1 MNILLL
7 KGLPVVKDVQ
17 VVNQQF
23 IIRGGG
29 RVVKAVDCKSTGKPS
44 LVRIQSTPVIA
55 FFFIK
60 KKKKKKIF
68 FQKPRF
74 FFFKKNKFFMLFL
87 FRAKKIKNSFIYLYL
102 LSKRVAN
109 ASLPFGFFFYN
120 DLYFF
125 FFKKIAYLIQ
135 IRYEDLFFV
144 ADLASN
150 SIANISDLNFII
162 LKKNYIYDSLLKRV
176 PDLSMLIFLQ
186 KKLNFFF
193 IRNLTERL
201 LSHQSALF
209 SAGCGLT
216 PVAVKPD
223 IYGFYLPVIL
233 DYNFSLFFY
242 KFFLFSLLNSF

>member
-1 MNILLL
+1 LL
-7 KGLPVVKDVQ
+7 GS
-17 VVNQQF
+17 QF
-23 IIRGGG
+23 
-29 RVVKAVDCKSTGKPS
+29 S
-44 LVRIQSTPVIA
+44 
-55 FFFIK
+55 
-60 KKKKKKIF
+60 
-68 FQKPRF
+68 
-74 FFFKKNKFFMLFL
+74 FFKKE
-87 FRAKKIKNSFIYLYL
+87 KKIKNSFIYLYL